1 MRLLIY
7 LHSLGAGGAE
17 RVTANLANYWA
28 KQGWHVTI
36 ATVESIDRDFYRLD
50 PAIDRIAFNLQR
62 KTQGLQQ
69 TVTRNFAR
77 ISRLRKAI
85 RDTNPD
91 AVMAMMANA
100 NIILALAC
108 REFPQLCAVGSER
121 SYPGNV
127 VPNLF
132 WRTLRRFCYRGL
144 DAVVAVTPECAEWI
158 MRNTFARTAP
168 VIPNPAVWPL
178 EVQVPYISPETCCR
192 AGRKVLLGVGRLS
205 REKGFSALI
214 TVFSELVQYHPDWDL
229 VIVGGGPEY
238 EPLSGQVKKLGL
250 SDRVFLPGVVGN
262 LGEWYGRAELYAM
275 TSWYEGF
282 PNTLAEALA
291 HGLPAI
297 SFDCDTGPRDIIR
310 NELDGLLVAPGDMGA
325 LRLALDRTMGDNVLR
340 RRFAE
345 RSVEAR
351 ERFSI
356 ERIADLWEALFREK
370 ASTFITSRACEQ
382 TGT

>member
-1 MRLLIY
+1 MKLLIY
-7 LHSLGAGGAE
+7 LHSLEAGGAE
-17 RVTANLANYWA
+17 RVTASLANYWA

-36 ATVESIDRDFYRLD
+36 ATVESINRDFYRLD
-50 PAIDRIAFNLQR
+50 PAVDRIAFNLQ
-62 KTQGLQQ
+62 KKNEGLQQ
-69 TVTRNFAR
+69 TVTRTFAR
-77 ISRLRKAI
+77 ISTLRKAI

-100 NIILALAC
+100 NIVLSLAC
-108 REFPQLCAVGSER
+108 RGFPQLCAVGSER
-121 SYPGNV
+121 SYPAKD

-158 MRNTFARTAP
+158 MRNTFAPTAP

-178 EVQVPYISPETCCR
+178 EAHVPYISPETSCR
-192 AGRKVLLGVGRLS
+192 PGRKVLLGAGRLS
-205 REKGFSALI
+205 EEKGFAALI
-214 TVFSELVQYHPDWDL
+214 AVFGELAQCHPDWDL

-238 EPLSGQVKKLGL
+238 KRLSGQVKELGL

-262 LGEWYGRAELYAM
+262 LGEWYGHADLYAM

-356 ERIADLWEALFREK
+356 ERIAGLWEALFTKE
-370 ASTFITSRACEQ
+370 ASTFTTSRACEQ